1 MGVPPIPKR
10 GIGGGLSRASLRCG
24 TDKKIGTKPLQ
35 SLTRKTPQF
44 VKVIV
49 H

>member
-10 GIGGGLSRASLRCG
+10 GIGGGLSGASLRCG

-35 SLTRKTPQF
+35 SPNSKNPSIF
-44 VKVIV
+44 KIIV